1 MAYLSIVALIPLA
14 AVVLKSLENGPDSFW
29 TAISSPQAVAALKL
43 TLIASVVVVLIN
55 AVFGTLIAWVLVR
68 DDFPGKSIV
77 NSLIDLPFALPTI
90 VAGLTLLALYGPDS
104 PVGINVAFT
113 RAAVVMALLFVTLP
127 FVVRAVQPVLLEL
140 DREMEQAAE
149 SLGASR
155 TTVFRRIILP
165 NLTPAIIAGAGPG
178 VRARGGRVRLARP
191 DHGQP
196 PVQDGGRVRISSS
209 PGSRA
214 TTRSAPPRCPSCC
227 SSWPWWSCCSSA
239 GSRRGRCAMKSKYAL
254 RFIALG
260 YLALLLGVPVV
271 LVFVNAFQDG
281 IGAAWDAVTT
291 PEAQHAFW
299 LTMVMVAVA
308 VPLNTIFGILAAL
321 AIVRQRFRGR
331 ALLNALVDLPFAV
344 SPVVVGL
351 ALLLVYG
358 RRDGWVGPWFADH
371 GVQIIFST
379 PGMILAT
386 IFVSLPFVVREV
398 IPVLRE
404 IGTEQEQAAA
414 TLGAGPLQTFFR
426 VTLPAIRWGVAYGV
440 VLTTARALGEFGAV
454 SVVSGKLSGQT
465 ETATLFV
472 ENRFQRFDETGAYA
486 ASVVLALLALVTL
499 LAMNLIKP
507 KEAQG

>member
-1 MAYLSIVALIPLA
+1 
-14 AVVLKSLENGPDSFW
+14 
-29 TAISSPQAVAALKL
+29 
-43 TLIASVVVVLIN
+43 
-55 AVFGTLIAWVLVR
+55 
-68 DDFPGKSIV
+68 
-77 NSLIDLPFALPTI
+77 
-90 VAGLTLLALYGPDS
+90 
-104 PVGINVAFT
+104 
-113 RAAVVMALLFVTLP
+113 
-127 FVVRAVQPVLLEL
+127 
-140 DREMEQAAE
+140 
-149 SLGASR
+149 
-155 TTVFRRIILP
+155 
-165 NLTPAIIAGAGPG
+165 
-178 VRARGGRVRLARP
+178 
-191 DHGQP
+191 
-196 PVQDGGRVRISSS
+196 
-209 PGSRA
+209 
-214 TTRSAPPRCPSCC
+214 
-227 SSWPWWSCCSSA
+227 
-239 GSRRGRCAMKSKYAL
+239 MKSKYAL

-281 IGAAWDAVTT
+281 IGAAWDVVTT

-299 LTMVMVAVA
+299 LTFVMVAVA

-331 ALLNALVDLPFAV
+331 ALFNAMVDLPFAV

-358 RRDGWVGPWFADH
+358 RRDGWVGPWLADH

-386 IFVSLPFVVREV
+386 MFVSLPFVVREV

-414 TLGAGPLQTFFR
+414 TLGAGPFQTFIR

-465 ETATLFV
+465 ETAPLFV

-486 ASVVLALLALVTL
+486 SAVVLALIALVTL

-507 KEAQG
+507 KEAQA